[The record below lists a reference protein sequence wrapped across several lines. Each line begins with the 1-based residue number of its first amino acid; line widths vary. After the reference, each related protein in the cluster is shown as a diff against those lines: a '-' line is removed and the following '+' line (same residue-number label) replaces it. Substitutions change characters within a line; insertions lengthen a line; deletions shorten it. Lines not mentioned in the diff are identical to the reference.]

1 MSKKYD
7 IKKLERAFS
16 EDFSSTLYS
25 ILANTYL
32 QNNDLD
38 RAYTVCQIG
47 LEHHPD
53 DVAGQFILAKTY
65 LLQNNFTDSKAL
77 LKKILSKFPLH
88 INARKLLIKI
98 FKIEKNKSKSDYH
111 EKQLLKFSPFSLEG
125 QEKAPAKKIA
135 TKKTAA
141 KKTATKKTAA
151 KKTATK
157 KNAAKKIATKK
168 TVKSTHTI
176 KEPFIIDKKMATFT
190 LVSILVK
197 QKHFH
202 EALKVLDV
210 LYKEGKDK
218 KKIKQKR
225 NSIKKLME
233 Q

>member
-1 MSKKYD
+1 MDKQYD
-7 IKKLERAFS
+7 IKKIESIFS
-16 EDFSSTLYS
+16 EDFSSSLYT
-25 ILANTYL
+25 ILADSYIKNG
-32 QNNDLD
+32 DID

-111 EKQLLKFSPFSLEG
+111 EKQLLKFSPVSLEG
-125 QEKAPAKKIA
+125 QEKAP
-135 TKKTAA
+135 
-141 KKTATKKTAA
+141 A

-157 KNAAKKIATKK
+157 KNAAKKTATKK

>member
-25 ILANTYL
+25 ILANMYM
-32 QNNDLD
+32 QKKDLD

-53 DVAGQFILAKTY
+53 DVAGQFVLAKTY
-65 LLQNNFTDSKAL
+65 FLQNHIRESKSL
-77 LKKILSKFPLH
+77 LNKILFRFPIH
-88 INARKLLIKI
+88 VNARKLLIEI
-98 FKIEKNKSKSDYH
+98 FKNEKNKSKLDYH
-111 EKQLLKFSPFSLEG
+111 KKQLLEFSPINLAD
-125 QEKAPAKKIA
+125 QEEVVQTKKAA
-135 TKKTAA
+135 TKKVPS
-141 KKTATKKTAA
+141 KKAATKKAI
-151 KKTATK
+151 
-157 KNAAKKIATKK
+157 KN
-168 TVKSTHTI
+168 THAI
-176 KEPFIIDKKMATFT
+176 KEPFVIDKKMATFT
-190 LVSILVK
+190 LVTILVK

-202 EALKVLDV
+202 EALKVLDI
-210 LYKEGKDK
+210 LDKGGKDK

>member
-111 EKQLLKFSPFSLEG
+111 EKQLLKFSPVSLEG
-125 QEKAPAKKIA
+125 QEKAP
-135 TKKTAA
+135 A

-151 KKTATK
+151 KKT
-157 KNAAKKIATKK
+157 ATKK

>member
-125 QEKAPAKKIA
+125 QEKAPAKK
-135 TKKTAA
+135 
-141 KKTATKKTAA
+141 TATKKTAA

>member
-111 EKQLLKFSPFSLEG
+111 EKQLLKFSPVSLEG
-125 QEKAPAKKIA
+125 QEKAP
-135 TKKTAA
+135 A

-157 KNAAKKIATKK
+157 KNAAKKTATKK